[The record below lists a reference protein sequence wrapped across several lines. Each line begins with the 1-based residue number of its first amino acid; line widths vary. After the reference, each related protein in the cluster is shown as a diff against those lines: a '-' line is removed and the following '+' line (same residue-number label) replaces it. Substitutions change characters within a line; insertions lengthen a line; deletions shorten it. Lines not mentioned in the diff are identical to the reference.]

1 MTPTQDKYS
10 YNDEEEKDYSS
21 IRGKSNKNYSQY
33 DESDNLS
40 MKKSISE
47 NKDDNDLSAS
57 KRKDSGLKTSPQ
69 VKNLQ
74 D

>member
-1 MTPTQDKYS
+1 VTPTQDKYN

-21 IRGKSNKNYSQY
+21 ISHKSNKNYSQY

-47 NKDDNDLSAS
+47 NKDDSDLSAS